1 MKRIISLVFL
11 TILLVGIFAAT
22 ALTASADPVMTV
34 SDECITILKA
44 YEGFC
49 KYPYWDYGQWT
60 VGYGTRCP
68 ADKLDTYKENGITEE
83 EAEALLRVFVADYEE
98 DLLYFSKK
106 YNLNTTQNQFDAMF
120 LFSYNCG
127 SGWIY
132 STSSNFHKAMANPD
146 TDPAEVL
153 YQFGTWSNAG
163 DSPMV
168 ALIKRRLAEANMY
181 LNGVYSKNRPSN
193 YCYVIY
199 ETGGGEIED
208 CVHAYNVDAGA
219 ATPLTP
225 VLSGFTFEGWF
236 TEQNGGSQVTSLTAS
251 TDGITLYARWK
262 SDGSQPELP
271 DDSAIT
277 QLETPVTVKVTADE
291 LNLRK
296 GPGTNFATTTYV
308 VKDATITITATAQ
321 DDIGRLW
328 GKTDKGWGC
337 LEFTNYAA
345 VIGGQVQPEPEPD
358 QPSTPVPPAEEEG
371 QVGTVIA
378 NGCLYIR
385 EGPGATYKKVG
396 EYPTKS
402 RICILEQRSSGVSM
416 WGRTDKGWVSMSYVR
431 LDSAEDSADSD
442 AQIPDVK
449 DGAKAVNKASST
461 GYGVNGR
468 FKKPTTS
475 ILDQVIGGAQPEGTT
490 NQGNTNENQ
499 TPEQP
504 AEPQEGKQGTI
515 CVESTL
521 NIRGGA
527 GSSYAICGFYRSG
540 DRVVILEE
548 VTMGAAHWGR
558 TDKGWVNMS
567 YVTLDKAEE
576 TDQRTVTAA
585 YLNIRQT
592 ADADGKIV
600 GYLTAGDKVTILE
613 TKVVDDCRW
622 GRIQSGWIALA
633 YTE

>member
-1 MKRIISLVFL
+1 MKRIISLAFMAV
-11 TILLVGIFAAT
+11 LLVGIFVGT
-22 ALTASADPVMTV
+22 AFTVSADPALTV

-83 EAEALLRVFVADYEE
+83 EAEALLRTFVADYED
-98 DLLYFSKK
+98 DLNYFSKK
-106 YNLNTTQNQFDAMF
+106 YNLSTTQNQFDAMF

-132 STSSNFHKAMANPD
+132 STSSNFHKAMANPNAE
-146 TDPAEVL
+146 PAEVL

-168 ALIKRRLAEANMY
+168 GLIKRRMAEANMY
-181 LNGVYSKNRPSN
+181 LNGVYSKNRPAN

-199 ETGGGEIED
+199 ESGGGEIED

-225 VLSGFTFEGWF
+225 VLSGFTFEGWY
-236 TEQNGGSQVTSLTAS
+236 TEQNGGTQVTSLTAD

-262 SDGSQPELP
+262 GDGTLPEGSEG
-271 DDSAIT
+271 SAGT
-277 QLETPVTVKVTADE
+277 KLENPVTVKVTADE

-296 GPGTNFATTTYV
+296 GPGTNYAPLTYV
-308 VKDATITITATAQ
+308 VKGDSITITATTQ
-321 DDIGRLW
+321 DEMGRLW
-328 GKTDKGWGC
+328 GYSDKGWAC

-345 VIGGQVQPEPEPD
+345 VVGGQEQPEPEPE
-358 QPSTPVPPAEEEG
+358 QPSEPVPPVTEEG

-385 EGPGATYKKVG
+385 EGPGSTYKKVG
-396 EYPTKS
+396 EYASKA
-402 RICILEQRSSGVSM
+402 RICILEQRSSGISM
-416 WGRTDKGWVSMSYVR
+416 WGRTDKGWVSMTYVR
-431 LDSAEDSADSD
+431 LDTAGGETESPAD
-442 AQIPDVK
+442 Q
-449 DGAKAVNKASST
+449 DGAKAVNKASSKIYGIT
-461 GYGVNGR
+461 GSY
-468 FKKPTTS
+468 KKPSTS
-475 ILDQVIGGAQPEGTT
+475 ILDQVIGGAQNQAGTT
-490 NQGNTNENQ
+490 NQDSANVNQNTPQ
-499 TPEQP
+499 
-504 AEPQEGKQGTI
+504 PQEGKLGTV
-515 CVESTL
+515 CAESTL
-521 NIRGGA
+521 NIRSGA
-527 GSSYAICGFYRSG
+527 GSSYATSGFYRNG

-548 VTMGAAHWGR
+548 TVIGAARWGR

-567 YVTLDKAEE
+567 YVELDETEE
-576 TDQRTVTAA
+576 SNQRTVTAT
-585 YLNIRQT
+585 YLNIRET
-592 ADADGKIV
+592 ADVDGKIV
-600 GYLTAGDKVTILE
+600 GYLNAGDQVTILE
-613 TKVVDDCRW
+613 TKVVDDCQW
-622 GRIQSGWIALA
+622 GRIQAGWIALA